1 MSTDWVQTRV
11 EGNLLYV
18 TLNRPEKRN
27 ALTIEFTE
35 AIAEAI
41 CSSDRYPNVRAVIVE
56 AAGPIF
62 SAGID
67 LMSLMQAKM
76 EVGEGNPARW
86 LRRFAERLQHALHTI
101 ELTEV
106 PVIGAMQGKVMGM
119 GLELAMAFDF
129 RIVGEGTLLSLP
141 ETKLGL
147 IADVGGTTRLTKL
160 IGPSRAKDLLM
171 TAREINAPEALSWGL
186 VNRVVQDDGI
196 AAEAVRLA
204 NEIAANAP
212 LAVGL
217 VKYVVDQGDG
227 VDRYTQMA
235 LERLAQGYLIGTE
248 DIGEAMSAFIE
259 KRPPQ
264 WKGA

>member
-1 MSTDWVQTRV
+1 MSAEWVQSRV
-11 EGNLLYV
+11 EDDLLYV
-18 TLNRPEKRN
+18 TLNRPSKRN

-35 AIAEAI
+35 AIAAAV
-41 CSSDRYPNVRAVIVE
+41 CDADSHPGVRAVIVE
-56 AAGPIF
+56 AAGPTF

-67 LMSLMQAKM
+67 IMSLMQAKM
-76 EVGEGNPARW
+76 EVGEANPARW
-86 LRRFAERLQHALHTI
+86 LRRFAERLQHALHAI

-119 GLELAMAFDF
+119 GLELALAFDF
-129 RIVGEGTLLSLP
+129 RIIGESTTLSVP

-160 IGPSRAKDLLM
+160 IGPSRTKDMLM
-171 TAREINAPEALSWGL
+171 TAREVDAAEALSWGL
-186 VNRVVQDDGI
+186 VNRVVPDDAI
-196 AAEAVRLA
+196 ATEAVSLA
-204 NEIAANAP
+204 RQIARNAP

-259 KRPPQ
+259 KRPPK
-264 WKGA
+264 WKGV